1 MENEIFVLWLLP
13 DETCLGRY
21 DCVLLISGYWS
32 VWWRRYAERVRTVSL
47 SRFTS
52 VLAIFVCLVVGVGF
66 VFGLCFLGSVACLCC
81 CVLAS
86 LVHHM
91 LRHT

>member
-1 MENEIFVLWLLP
+1 MRHALVCMTAYYLLAGIGLCDGGDMLSALEP
-13 DETCLGRY
+13 FYFHVSPRC
-21 DCVLLISGYWS
+21 
-32 VWWRRYAERVRTVSL
+32 WR
-47 SRFTS
+47 F
-52 VLAIFVCLVVGVGF
+52 FVCLVVGVGF
-66 VFGLCFLGSVACLCC
+66 VFGLCFLGSVVCLCC